1 MPLRQH
7 RRGSGLAY
15 RLPASI
21 VTSITNA
28 ATAYSISSTAVAC
41 PFSTS
46 TATLSFAALTVSAA
60 TLSLAAAASEAS
72 TRLRFGMERRSDD
85 VLSDV
90 ESERCS
96 ALLWRWRRVCV
107 SANGQQGRST
117 VPQTCRGLLPRL

>member
-1 MPLRQH
+1 MPLHQR
-7 RRGSGLAY
+7 GLAAKLAY
-15 RLPASI
+15 YVPAT
-21 VTSITNA
+21 VRA
-28 ATAYSISSTAVAC
+28 AV
-41 PFSTS
+41 S
-46 TATLSFAALTVSAA
+46 TATVAVSTATFAFSAA

-72 TRLRFGMERRSDD
+72 TRLRFGMECRSDD